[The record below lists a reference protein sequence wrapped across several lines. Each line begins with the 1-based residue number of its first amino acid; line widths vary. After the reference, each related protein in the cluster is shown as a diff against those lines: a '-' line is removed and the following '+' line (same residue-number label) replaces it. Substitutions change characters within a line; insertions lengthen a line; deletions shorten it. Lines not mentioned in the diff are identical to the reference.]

1 MRCLSTHSLTLS
13 LVSCRRPQFHSA
25 LEAQHAEHTMDELE
39 EAYAA
44 GRITDEAKFEAAAN
58 EMLDA
63 CQVFWMGLDAARKG
77 EDFVVDEA
85 NSGYG
90 I

>member
-1 MRCLSTHSLTLS
+1 
-13 LVSCRRPQFHSA
+13 
-25 LEAQHAEHTMDELE
+25 MDELE

-63 CQVFWMGLDAARKG
+63 CAIFWAGLDASRKG
-77 EDFVVDEA
+77 EAYVPPASHF
-85 NSGYG
+85 G

>member
-1 MRCLSTHSLTLS
+1 
-13 LVSCRRPQFHSA
+13 
-25 LEAQHAEHTMDELE
+25 MDELE

>member
-1 MRCLSTHSLTLS
+1 
-13 LVSCRRPQFHSA
+13 
-25 LEAQHAEHTMDELE
+25 MDELE

-63 CQVFWMGLDAARKG
+63 CQVSAYFDM
-77 EDFVVDEA
+77 
-85 NSGYG
+85 